1 MSKHP
6 NIAKVREYLIESGYP
21 EDGDALLSLAAVEAE
36 LESKATI
43 ESALTK
49 AEAVAEV
56 PRDPVE
62 RYLFDALKQY
72 PSKNPQRTQAAKIC
86 AGVLKLAREMADNDV
101 ENWQ

>member
-1 MSKHP
+1 MTIPTEVAAIIRDLRDPEFHAKFIP
-6 NIAKVREYLIESGYP
+6 RLIADR
-21 EDGDALLSLAAVEAE
+21 
-36 LESKATI
+36 I

-49 AEAVAEV
+49 AVAVAPV

-86 AGVLKLAREMADNDV
+86 AGVLKMARQMAENDV

>member
-1 MSKHP
+1 MTTP
-6 NIAKVREYLIESGYP
+6 TIPAEV
-21 EDGDALLSLAAVEAE
+21 AAVLAE
-36 LESKATI
+36 MREKWNLRWAAVM
-43 ESALTK
+43 ESALT
-49 AEAVAEV
+49 AQASAVAPF

-72 PSKNPQRTQAAKIC
+72 PGKNPQRTQAVKIC